1 MLICLGVLAPPG
13 TTLAAGLDRAV
24 QHLDHQLARLQQDP
38 NMVGLGVCA
47 GTSAGV
53 VYQRFQGPKQVGGSE
68 LVEPDTRF
76 RVASLSKGF
85 AATLALMLSGE
96 QAVQLSEP
104 VTRHVDY
111 FQLKQPEQSA
121 QVQLQHLLSHQVGL
135 PHYAYDKLLE
145 ANWTP
150 ENIIRRLNRVDMTCP
165 VGTCYGYQNTAYNM
179 VTQVIEGVTG
189 STFEQQ
195 VDSRVF
201 EPLGMTDTGFGR
213 EHLVQDD
220 NWARPHSGR
229 YHRLRP
235 VEVKNQYYQLP
246 ASAGV
251 NASAA
256 DMCRWLTGQ
265 LGGRPEVLSEELLEM
280 SRAPRVET
288 RRELFRGRWRR
299 ARVKAAH
306 YGMGWRVYD
315 YAGEPM
321 VFHAGSVQGYGATI
335 ALLPERDVGLMA
347 LWNSETSR
355 PWSIVPTFVDAYLG
369 LKPVDWMKLD
379 ELEAETSRHSG
390 D

>member
-1 MLICLGVLAPPG
+1 M
-13 TTLAAGLDRAV
+13 
-24 QHLDHQLARLQQDP
+24 QHLDHQLARLQRDP
-38 NMVGLGVCA
+38 NMVGLSVCA
-47 GTSAGV
+47 GTSSGI
-53 VYQRFQGPKQVGGSE
+53 VYQRFQGPRQRGSRQ
-68 LVEPDTRF
+68 LVDADTRF

-96 QAVQLSEP
+96 QAVRLTEP

-111 FQLKQPEQSA
+111 FQLKQPDQSA
-121 QVQLQHLLSHQVGL
+121 RVQLQHLLSHQVGL

-145 ANWTP
+145 ANWSP
-150 ENIIRRLNRVDMTCP
+150 ENIIRRLDRVDMTCP

-179 VTQVIEGVTG
+179 MTHVIESVTG
-189 STFEQQ
+189 ESFERQ
-195 VDSRVF
+195 VENRVF
-201 EPLGMTDTGFGR
+201 RPMGMSGTGFGKD
-213 EHLVQDD
+213 HLVQDD
-220 NWARPHSGR
+220 NWARPHIGR

-235 VEVKNQYYQLP
+235 VDVKTNYYQLP

-251 NASAA
+251 NASAD
-256 DMCRWLTGQ
+256 DMCRWLAGQ
-265 LGGRPEVLSEELLEM
+265 LGGRPEVLSQELLAL

-288 RRELFRGRWRR
+288 RRELYRGRWRR
-299 ARVKAAH
+299 ARVKSAH

-355 PWSIVPTFVDAYLG
+355 PWAIVPTFVDAYLG

-379 ELEAETSRHSG
+379 ELEAAAGTSRHTG